1 MRNLFIN
8 RLVKEASKNKRIV
21 LLVGDLGYNVVEPF
35 KNKFPNR
42 FYNVGISEQ
51 SMIGIAS
58 GLALNGYHVFV
69 YSIANFPTFRCAEQI
84 RNDGII
90 IIYQ

>member
-1 MRNLFIN
+1 MRDLFIK
-8 RLVKEASKNKRIV
+8 RLVKEASKNKNIV
-21 LLVGDLGYNVVEPF
+21 LLVRDLGFNVVEPF

-42 FYNVGISEQ
+42 FYNAGVSEQ

-69 YSIANFPTFRCAEQI
+69 YSIANFLLLDVQNKLEMMWT
-84 RNDGII
+84 II
-90 IIYQ
+90 NYQ